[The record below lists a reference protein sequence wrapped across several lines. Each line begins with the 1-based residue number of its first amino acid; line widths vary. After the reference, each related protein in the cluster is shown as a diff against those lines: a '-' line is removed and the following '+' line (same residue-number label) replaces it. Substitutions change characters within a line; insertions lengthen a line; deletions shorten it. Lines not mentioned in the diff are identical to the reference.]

1 MKKSVL
7 MFIVCVTS
15 FGYINAQRYL
25 PGQEGIQVT
34 LGTVNGINLKKAFYA
49 GASVATYTQN
59 DSRWVVGAEFLQK
72 QLDYTQVQ
80 IPVAQFT
87 AEGGYYY
94 SFLSDPSK
102 TLLLSIGG
110 SALAGYETSN
120 WGNKMLFDG
129 ATLLNQ
135 DAFLYG
141 GALTL
146 ELETF
151 ITDRIILLVNARERI
166 LWGSSIGTF
175 STQLGTGLKII
186 IN

>member
-1 MKKSVL
+1 MKKLFLIIFVL
-7 MFIVCVTS
+7 GFLFEHTK
-15 FGYINAQRYL
+15 AQRYL
-25 PGQEGIQVT
+25 PGQQGIELK
-34 LGTVNGINLKKAFYA
+34 LGTVNGINPQRSFYGGIA
-49 GASVATYTQN
+49 VSTYTQN
-59 DSRWVVGAEFLQK
+59 DSRWVFGAEFLQK
-72 QLDYTQVQ
+72 QIDYEQIQ

-87 AEGGYYY
+87 FEGGYYY

-102 TLLLSIGG
+102 TLLLSIGA

-166 LWGSSIGTF
+166 LWGSSIGEF